1 MADNKNLYSAN
12 TDLMAKEKII
22 GRFDETRILDKALHS
37 ADPEFIAVYGR
48 RRVGKTF
55 LIREFYGDSIRFEL
69 IGVHEASLKVQLNN
83 FAQSLKN
90 AIGMG
95 ILPQT
100 PGTWFDAFS
109 SLEQFLESLNQ
120 KQNTG
125 KRVVFIDE
133 LPWLNTPKSNFL
145 AALEHFWNSY
155 GSKQSNLIL
164 VVCGSAASWMIQKIV
179 NSKGGLHNRLTRQIR
194 LLPFTLSETE
204 SFLKSRGVVLTK
216 FQIISLYMAMGGV
229 PFYLSQAEP
238 GLLSAQIVDK
248 VCFSKDGLLRNEFEK
263 LFASLFDQSDQ
274 HIRIVDVL
282 RRNRTGMSRNLILS
296 AAKIPSGGTAS
307 KILEEL
313 EESGFIVSWIPFGKK
328 SKDAIYR
335 ITDEFT
341 LFYFDWIKPLGKRD
355 PGEGYWLSRQ
365 NDPRRRA
372 WAGYTFEGICMKHL
386 QKIKNALGIGMVET
400 FHGPWYYMP
409 PKNSESAGAQIDLLI
424 DRKDA
429 TINLCE
435 MKFSES
441 EFTVDAFYAK
451 QLRQKKEVFKNVTK
465 TRKNIFITMITTFGI
480 KSNSL
485 SNEIVSNSLTIESLF

>member
-1 MADNKNLYSAN
+1 MG
-12 TDLMAKEKII
+12 KEKIKGRVEEI
-22 GRFDETRILDKALHS
+22 GILEKAFYS

-55 LIREFYGDSIRFEL
+55 LIREFYEDSICFEL
-69 IGVHEASLKVQLNN
+69 IGVHEASLKVQLKN

-95 ILPQT
+95 ILPQA
-100 PGTWFDAFS
+100 PGTWFEAFS
-109 SLEQFLESLNQ
+109 YLEQFLESLKKN
-120 KQNTG
+120 QNTS

-133 LPWLNTPKSNFL
+133 LPWLYTPKSNFL

-155 GSKQSNLIL
+155 GSKQNNLIL

-179 NSKGGLHNRLTRQIR
+179 NSKGGLHNRFTRQIR
-194 LLPFTLSETE
+194 LLPFTLTETE
-204 SFLKSRGVVLTK
+204 SFLKSRGVILTR
-216 FQIISLYMAMGGV
+216 FQIVSLYMAMGGV
-229 PFYLSQAEP
+229 PFYLKQAEP
-238 GLLSAQIVDK
+238 GLSSAQIIDK
-248 VCFSKDGLLRNEFEK
+248 VCFLKDGLLRNEFEK

-274 HIRIVDVL
+274 HTRIVDVL
-282 RRNRTGMSRNLILS
+282 RQNRSGISRNLVLS

-313 EESGFIVSWIPFGKK
+313 EESGFISSWIPFGKK
-328 SKDAIYR
+328 SNDAIYR

-355 PGEGYWLSRQ
+355 PGAGYWLSRQ

-386 QKIKNALGIGMVET
+386 QQIKNALGIGMVET
-400 FHGPWYYMP
+400 FNGPWHYIA
-409 PKNSESAGAQIDLLI
+409 PKNSSGTGAQIDLLI
-424 DRKDA
+424 DRRDA
-429 TINLCE
+429 AINLCE

-441 EFTVDAFYAK
+441 EFTIDADYAK
-451 QLRQKKEVFKNVTK
+451 ILRQKKDVFKNVTRTK
-465 TRKNIFITMITTFGI
+465 KNIFITMITTFGI
-480 KSNSL
+480 TSNSY
-485 SNEIVSNSLTIESLF
+485 SNEIVSNSLTIECLFY